1 MLRILLTDALDAD
14 AESRLAA
21 AAEVVRPASRDET
34 TLCAAVADCDA
45 IVAKTS
51 TPITR
56 RILESG
62 KRLRVLG
69 VAGVGLDKVDE
80 ATASELG
87 IEVVHAPAAASDA
100 VAELTLALILQLLR
114 PIARLAEHYRHGHFA
129 EARREPHGVE
139 LCDQTVGILGC
150 GRIGSRV
157 ARIATGFGCRAI
169 YHDIRT
175 IDSPPAGARCVDAE
189 TLWRESDIVS
199 LHVPL
204 TRETRGLADAAR
216 IATMRRGALLINT
229 CRGSVVRTDAL
240 LAALASGQLGG
251 AGLDVVDP
259 EPLPVGHPLFSMAN
273 CLLTPHIAA
282 RTHAGLRRMNAV
294 VDDVLAALRRELKT
308 G

>member
-1 MLRILLTDALDAD
+1 MHRVLLTDTLDAD
-14 AESRLAA
+14 AEARLAA
-21 AAEVVRPASRDET
+21 AAEVVRPNARDEAAI
-34 TLCAAVADCDA
+34 CAAVADCDA

-56 RILESG
+56 RILEASA
-62 KRLRVLG
+62 RLRVVG

-80 ATASELG
+80 AAANELG
-87 IEVVHAPAAASDA
+87 IRVIHVPAAASDA
-100 VAELTLALILQLLR
+100 VAELTFALILQLLR
-114 PIARLAEHYRHGHFA
+114 PVARMADQYRRGAFA

-139 LCDQTVGILGC
+139 LCGQTVGILGC

-157 ARIATGFGCRAI
+157 ARIAVGFGCRVL

-175 IDSPPAGARCVDAE
+175 VDPPPAGAASVDSE

-204 TRETRGLADAAR
+204 TSQTRGMVDARR
-216 IATMRRGALLINT
+216 ITTMRRGALLINT
-229 CRGSVVRTDAL
+229 CRGAVVQTDVL

-251 AGLDVVDP
+251 AGLDVVEP
-259 EPLPVGHPLFSMAN
+259 EPLPLGHPLFAMPN
-273 CLLTPHIAA
+273 CLLTPHIAS

-294 VDDVLAALRRELKT
+294 VDDVLAALRHKPKKT
-308 G
+308 